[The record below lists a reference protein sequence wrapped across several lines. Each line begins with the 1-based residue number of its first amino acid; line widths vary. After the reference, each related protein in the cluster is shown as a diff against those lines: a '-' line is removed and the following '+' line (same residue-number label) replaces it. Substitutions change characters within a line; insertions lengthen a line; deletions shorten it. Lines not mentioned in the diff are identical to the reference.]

1 MALEVEA
8 ASGWLRGRLQW
19 RRRWKWRRRWRW
31 RWPPLVS
38 PSLAPARSARD
49 RLRVAS
55 PRQRP
60 LCSAEAGE
68 EVRCAARRRRGARR
82 AATRRVDT
90 QSYGLLR
97 AANSSESLAPRPMP
111 SRASDQLA
119 NEPFRYPTAPRSH
132 ASLLRSAT
140 ARGDCGSDQHCC
152 PERAWCVVAL
162 SMFDVYSINHGQ
174 ESALDG
180 RVRTQH
186 SSARTAR
193 KRFCIIMYDTVYSCN
208 QPITYLQAVR
218 N

>member
-111 SRASDQLA
+111 SARACARPAQAWKAAHGTPCSVA
-119 NEPFRYPTAPRSH
+119 WSRSRPCRPSHSCRSRHRRPVAVVVVEAAAEAAAEAGTTAG
-132 ASLLRSAT
+132 AT
-140 ARGDCGSDQHCC
+140 AAMAKMRAVEGAAAEMAASPAAEMVARRGAKPG
-152 PERAWCVVAL
+152 
-162 SMFDVYSINHGQ
+162 
-174 ESALDG
+174 
-180 RVRTQH
+180 
-186 SSARTAR
+186 
-193 KRFCIIMYDTVYSCN
+193 
-208 QPITYLQAVR
+208 
-218 N
+218 